1 MKKLRAIF
9 SYLTTGVA
17 IGVLCCLLLLFNVN
31 YEMMVSQ
38 QLVMFIFTA
47 FGLILGIAYTNINR
61 YVFFALEAAIFLI
74 ALIGGKTQSL
84 IYIVKEFVMYH
95 GPVKNIFIPTII
107 VVVVINLINL
117 YIVLTQKKYQKF
129 YTREERKAMKEEEVK
144 LSDLREEKTPEEIAE
159 LKHKRKIQRII
170 ALIILGV
177 LLGLYF
183 FVPSI
188 KAKTNEAFST
198 ISKLDTDVVVAYL
211 RSYGKQAAVVSF
223 VLMILQ
229 SIAAPIP
236 AFLITLSNA
245 AIFGWVKGAMLSW
258 SSAMAGAAL
267 CFFLARALGR
277 DAVERLTSKGAM
289 ESVDVFFERYGK
301 YAILICRLLPFVS
314 FDFVSYGAGLTNMG
328 FWPFFI
334 ATGIGQLPAT
344 IVYSYVGGT
353 LTGGA
358 QKLFLGLLT
367 LFALSI
373 MIGIAKKVYNDKQK
387 KKGGKVVE

>member
-9 SYLTTGVA
+9 YYLTTGVA

-129 YTREERKAMKEEEVK
+129 CTREERKAMKEEEVK

>member
-9 SYLTTGVA
+9 YYLTTGVA

-31 YEMMVSQ
+31 FEMMVSQ

-84 IYIVKEFVMYH
+84 IYIVKEFIMYH
-95 GPVKNIFIPTII
+95 GPVKNILVPTIAVI
-107 VVVVINLINL
+107 VIVNLINL
-117 YIVLTQKKYQKF
+117 YIVFTQKKYQK
-129 YTREERKAMKEEEVK
+129 YYSREERKAMREEEVK

-328 FWPFFI
+328 FWSFFI

-387 KKGGKVVE
+387 KKDGKVVE